1 MRLYKRQVQPMRCSD
16 TKPFIPI
23 TLEDYDKWYDEESV
37 TMQMIVDW
45 ERMLKK
51 DEILDFN
58 ERFVLC
64 IEK

>member
-1 MRLYKRQVQPMRCSD
+1 MICPEAE
-16 TKPFIPI
+16 PFIPI

-37 TMQMIVDW
+37 TMQMIANW
-45 ERMLKK
+45 EKLLTK

>member
-1 MRLYKRQVQPMRCSD
+1 MICSD

-37 TMQMIVDW
+37 TMQMIVNW
-45 ERMLKK
+45 EKLLKK

-64 IEK
+64 VEG